1 MKMKSTIA
9 LCYGAFLRNAS
20 APRNHPES
28 ENVPADSADGANWE
42 SEWIDLGGEG

>member
-1 MKMKSTIA
+1 MKTTIN
-9 LCYGAFLRNAS
+9 LFYGAFPRTTS
-20 APRNHPES
+20 TPRNHPES

>member
-1 MKMKSTIA
+1 MKSTND
-9 LCYGAFLRNAS
+9 LRFVDLLRVAPV
-20 APRNHPES
+20 PRNHPEG

>member
-1 MKMKSTIA
+1 MKKTA
-9 LCYGAFLRNAS
+9 KHVRLVAAFRAAS
-20 APRNHPES
+20 VPHNHPES